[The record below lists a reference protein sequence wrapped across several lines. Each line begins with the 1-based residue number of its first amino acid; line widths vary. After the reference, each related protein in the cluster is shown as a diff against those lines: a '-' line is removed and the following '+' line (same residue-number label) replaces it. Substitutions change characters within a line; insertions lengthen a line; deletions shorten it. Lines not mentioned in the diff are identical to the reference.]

1 MALPKFEDWTPPWGS
16 DEANF
21 NAEKAAKRIYD
32 LLSDKEASKAKHETA
47 LAELTEKHK
56 AAQAKVNEYETANL
70 SEVEKLRREL
80 EQAKEAA
87 PQGDNLEL
95 ARLRIALNK
104 GLTESQVKR
113 LIGNSEE
120 ELLADADAYM
130 QEHGLAKQ
138 ADAGEQEQDLPP
150 SRRPVGELRTGM
162 DIELPES
169 YDPSD
174 LAALLP
180 PRR

>member
-16 DEANF
+16 DDSAF
-21 NAEKAAKRIYD
+21 DVEKAKKRIYD
-32 LLSDKEASKAKHETA
+32 LLSDKETSKAKHEA
-47 LAELTEKHK
+47 AIAELAEKHK
-56 AAQAKVNEYETANL
+56 AAQAKVDEFETANL

-80 EQAKEAA
+80 EQAKATPA
-87 PQGDNLEL
+87 QGDNLEL

-113 LIGNSEE
+113 LIGSTEE

-130 QEHGLAKQ
+130 QEHGLAKSET
-138 ADAGEQEQDLPP
+138 GEQEQGSGPP
-150 SRRPVGELRTGM
+150 ARRPVGELRTGM
-162 DIELPES
+162 DLDAPES
-169 YDPSD
+169 FNPAD
-174 LAALLP
+174 LAGLLP